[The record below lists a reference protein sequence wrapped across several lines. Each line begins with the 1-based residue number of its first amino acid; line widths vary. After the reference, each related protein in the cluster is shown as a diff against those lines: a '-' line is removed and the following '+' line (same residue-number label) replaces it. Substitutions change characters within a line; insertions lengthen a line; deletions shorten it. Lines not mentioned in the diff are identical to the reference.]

1 MKTFLLLLTL
11 ACGRLTAAA
20 DDVIDLIMDVH
31 SPWQTLSVSY
41 VHHCSCLGPVLER
54 GIIFKQERPNE
65 ITLMTW
71 HRKDFK
77 RSNSIIQT
85 PWRKLKDCTPS
96 DLRDD
101 VVKVLRAG
109 IASDSFQKRYHKLPL
124 EKRAEFVATLTK
136 EQQVVLRQSGD
147 DTELMISLSMKD
159 GTVKRY
165 FETFVDEQ
173 ESVLHQWMK
182 KVAPEITVVTY
193 P

>member
-1 MKTFLLLLTL
+1 MKTLVLLLTL
-11 ACGRLTAAA
+11 ACGRLTATA

-41 VHHCSCLGPVLER
+41 VHHCSCLGPVLEQ
-54 GIIFKQERPNE
+54 GVTFKQERPND

-71 HRKDFK
+71 HRRNFN
-77 RSNSIIQT
+77 RSDSAIET

-101 VVKVLRAG
+101 VVKVLKAG
-109 IASDSFQKRYHKLPL
+109 IASDSFQKSYHKLPM

-136 EQQVVLRQSGD
+136 ELQAVVHYSGD
-147 DTELMISLSMKD
+147 DTDLMIRLVMKD

-165 FETFVDEQ
+165 SELFVDHQ
-173 ESVLHQWMK
+173 EGVLHQWMK
-182 KVAPEITVVTY
+182 KVAPELSA